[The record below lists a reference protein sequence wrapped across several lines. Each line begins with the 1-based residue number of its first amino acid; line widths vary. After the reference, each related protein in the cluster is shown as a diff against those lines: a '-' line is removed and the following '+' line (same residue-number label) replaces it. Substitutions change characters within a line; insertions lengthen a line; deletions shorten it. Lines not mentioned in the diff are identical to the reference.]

1 MIKVLLVEDETDF
14 GETAKDIL
22 ELGIGG
28 YQVTLATNGEDGLE
42 KFKQFSPDVIVTDVD
57 MPYMDGLKM
66 VDYIRKEDTNIPILF
81 VSGLQT
87 ANDVI
92 KGYEVGA
99 NNYIKKP
106 FEIEELDA
114 HIKSIIRLK
123 AKNKDCIDIGC
134 YTFYPIH
141 GKIFNHKNGEIN
153 SVTSYEAKVLELL
166 LNNLNEITTKE
177 NIFSLSWLADAKDIN
192 DNSIYT
198 HISNIRQYFKDDS
211 NISIKS
217 FRGIGYM
224 LRYTGPIL

>member
-1 MIKVLLVEDETDF
+1 M
-14 GETAKDIL
+14 
-22 ELGIGG
+22 
-28 YQVTLATNGEDGLE
+28 N
-42 KFKQFSPDVIVTDVD
+42 
-57 MPYMDGLKM
+57 GLKM

-153 SVTSYEAKVLELL
+153 SVTPYEAKVLELL